1 MRVTR
6 SDQWSLT
13 ISSVVS
19 RSLVLC
25 QRSRLASGTH
35 ATQIKSRSWS
45 ETPRTKFL
53 TAEQTHWKQTNKQ
66 TNKQRSSS
74 VLSSSF
80 PGPFPYP
87 APPATVGKRPWER
100 EWCFVLI
107 KLGIEKSPGLITARD
122 SPRIFQADKTHLAG
136 IWSKYT
142 SSGISFRTMNMAFSL
157 PVKWK
162 MFNAQKNHTQTY
174 AHARTHARCPY
185 VPHIGKQ
192 ALTANTW
199 RVWERYRGVSL
210 NSRESRGGA
219 LNVGQE
225 AKRNKMNETRQN
237 RHTREGKRAPTPIH
251 PPHPPPLLLFPFP
264 CLFAGDSLTYCQTA
278 FKVFPKNKRTFIFTA
293 TPEKQHLTSLVKIHG
308 WC

>member
-13 ISSVVS
+13 IFSAVS

-66 TNKQRSSS
+66 TNKQTKIVKCFVILVPRA
-74 VLSSSF
+74 
-80 PGPFPYP
+80 FPYP

-174 AHARTHARCPY
+174 AHARTLSLRSPY
-185 VPHIGKQ
+185 WQ
-192 ALTANTW
+192 ASINSKHL
-199 RVWERYRGVSL
+199 ESL
-210 NSRESRGGA
+210 G
-219 LNVGQE
+219 
-225 AKRNKMNETRQN
+225 
-237 RHTREGKRAPTPIH
+237 
-251 PPHPPPLLLFPFP
+251 PLQR
-264 CLFAGDSLTYCQTA
+264 SVT
-278 FKVFPKNKRTFIFTA
+278 K
-293 TPEKQHLTSLVKIHG
+293 
-308 WC
+308 